1 MGPTNSKLSYQ
12 NLSLSLSL
20 SLSMVVV
27 VNRWERS
34 MAMLT
39 GSGLL
44 LAVVV
49 FLVDWFVEMDMV
61 VICFKAYV
69 MVNLRCLGGEFAEI

>member
-1 MGPTNSKLSYQ
+1 
-12 NLSLSLSL
+12 
-20 SLSMVVV
+20 
-27 VNRWERS
+27 

-69 MVNLRCLGGEFAEI
+69 MVNLRCLGGEFAEIQW